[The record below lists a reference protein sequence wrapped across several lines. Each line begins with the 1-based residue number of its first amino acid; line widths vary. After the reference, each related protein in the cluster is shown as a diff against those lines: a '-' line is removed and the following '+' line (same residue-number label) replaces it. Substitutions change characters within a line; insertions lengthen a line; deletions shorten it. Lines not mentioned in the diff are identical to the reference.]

1 MSKQFSWDKPLQFR
15 VDYNDGKQE
24 WVKARYLGAIKHPTN
39 TQAVAYMR
47 DDGSERV
54 VTLNPASDM
63 HRIRNTPVKQK
74 LWAHV
79 YCEAG
84 VFKLSMHSNMTPE
97 QLKVWNPNGNYIF
110 SQEFE
115 FEV

>member
-15 VDYNDGKQE
+15 VDYNDGKQK
-24 WVKARYLGAIKHPTN
+24 WVDAKFLGAIKHPTN
-39 TQAVAYMR
+39 THVVAYMR
-47 DDGSERV
+47 DNGSERV

-63 HRIRNTPVKQK
+63 HRIRNAPVKQK

-79 YCEAG
+79 YCDGG
-84 VFKLSMHSNMTPE
+84 VFRLSNHSSMTPKE
-97 QLKVWNPNGNYIF
+97 LEKWNPEINYIH
-110 SQEFE
+110 SQEIE